1 MKTVLGV
8 SLLALTLAACGGG
21 GGGDS
26 SSSNNEGNNPPVSKA
41 EVKGIY
47 TGKTNQEQNVVG
59 LVDKNNKFWFLYS
72 APYSS
77 GIAGFMTGNFTVSGN
92 TIKANS
98 GKDFYFGGATVYNT
112 SISGTVDSKK
122 SLKGTITYS
131 PSNQVTFD
139 TVYET
144 DLNNTASNLATIAGT
159 YYGESA
165 IVQGIE
171 GANLTI
177 SNTGVISGKG
187 QSGCTFS
194 GKIAAEEN
202 APYYNV
208 DLVFGYSPCYLAGQ
222 SVNGV
227 AYYDSANKT
236 LYAVTETSNRDNAVL
251 FLGTKNLR

>member
-1 MKTVLGV
+1 MKKVLGV
-8 SLLALTLAACGGG
+8 SLLTLGLVACGGG

-26 SSSNNEGNNPPVSKA
+26 SSSNNDGNNPPVSKA
-41 EVKGIY
+41 EVTGIY
-47 TGKTNQEQNVVG
+47 TGKTNQVQNVVG

-72 APYSS
+72 PPYSA
-77 GIAGFMTGNFTVSGN
+77 GVTGFMTGNFTVSGN

-98 GKDFYFGGATVYNT
+98 GKDFYFGGATVYST

-171 GANLTI
+171 DANLTI

-194 GKIAAEEN
+194 GKITAEEN

-222 SVNGV
+222 SVKGV
-227 AYYDSANKT
+227 AYYDSTDKT
-236 LYAVTETSNRDNAVL
+236 LYAVTETSSRDNAVL